1 MTHVFTYDIDT
12 FIERIISLEEG
23 AKHVSKISSTRRNKR
38 ILLRWSSHGV
48 GGVKLPTIQIGGEL
62 YTSQEALNWFLNAS
76 RQAKRET
83 HGRATSAGI
92 AQSQYEAN
100 RQGYSRE
107 ASDEL
112 AEAESDVEQAARDLG
127 I

>member
-1 MTHVFTYDIDT
+1 MTHQIDT
-12 FIERIISLEEG
+12 FSEKILSLDG
-23 AKHVSKISSTRRNKR
+23 AAKHLSKISGTKRNRR
-38 ILLRWSSHGV
+38 ILQRWSNLGV
-48 GGVKLPTIQIGGEL
+48 SGIKLPTIQIGGEL
-62 YTSQEALNWFLNAS
+62 YTSQQALNWFLNAS
-76 RQAKRET
+76 RQAKRER

>member
-1 MTHVFTYDIDT
+1 MTHLIDT
-12 FIERIISLEEG
+12 FSEKIMSLDQG
-23 AKHVSKISSTRRNKR
+23 AKHVSKISGTKRNKR
-38 ILLRWSSHGV
+38 ILQRWSNRGIS
-48 GGVKLPTIQIGGEL
+48 GVKLPTIQIGGEL

-76 RQAKRET
+76 RQAKRER